1 MTNHK
6 ILWLTLVSAVITIL
20 LWSLPLS
27 VPAQVNT
34 NIQVD
39 DALQLFLDL
48 CLQYEMLSED
58 DQATL
63 DYLLDNADT
72 EDCNLASQRLPRLQY
87 LTQRLNSP
95 LTDGTDFE
103 LFSILSEA
111 VEITLRLRQ
120 DELSNLNFEPFS
132 RLPKLTTLNVRGS
145 IHDLTPFSVLENLDY
160 LSINYNY
167 PSNYPQIQTLAPLSN
182 LTGLTAL
189 HLTNASRQGIVSD
202 VNSLS
207 NLTALRELSIVNQ
220 YISDL
225 TPIANLTQL
234 NRLGLTAN
242 PIEDLSPLQSL
253 TQLNHLSISRTEVSD
268 LTPLSGHE
276 SLTSISANSANISD
290 ITPLQSIQNLK
301 GISMFDNQIADITP
315 LASLSQLEAL
325 SLSENNITDLSALS
339 NLTQLRSL
347 SISGNPVTDLSPLS
361 NLTNLEFVELPND
374 PDLDLSPLD
383 ALPQRERLHIR
394 QGGCG
399 RC

>member
-1 MTNHK
+1 MSIKQLQYGLIFSTV
-6 ILWLTLVSAVITIL
+6 LVLFLNIHPQLAQSR
-20 LWSLPLS
+20 S
-27 VPAQVNT
+27 VKNDQVNE
-34 NIQVD
+34 NLQV
-39 DALQLFLDL
+39 FLER
-48 CLQYEMLSED
+48 CLQYETLSED

-63 DYLLDNADT
+63 DYLLDNVDT
-72 EDCNLASQRLPRLQY
+72 EDCNLASQRLPRLQH
-87 LTQRLNSP
+87 LTQRLNNP

-103 LFSILSEA
+103 LFSTLSEA
-111 VEITLRLRQ
+111 VEITLVLRQ
-120 DELSNLNFEPFS
+120 DNSSNLNFEPLS

-145 IHDLTPFSVLENLDY
+145 VHDLTPFSVLENLDY
-160 LSINYNY
+160 LSINYSY

-225 TPIANLTQL
+225 TPVANLTQL

-276 SLTSISANSANISD
+276 NLNSISANSANISD

-347 SISGNPVTDLSPLS
+347 SISGNPITDLSPLS
-361 NLTNLEFVELPND
+361 NLVNLEFLELPND